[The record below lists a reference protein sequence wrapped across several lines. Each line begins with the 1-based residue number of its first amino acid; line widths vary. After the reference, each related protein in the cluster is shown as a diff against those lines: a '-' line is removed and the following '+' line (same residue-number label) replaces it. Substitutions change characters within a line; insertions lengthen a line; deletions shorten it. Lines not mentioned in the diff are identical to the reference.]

1 MVVERAPKI
10 AAHNSSKMSYASF
23 DNGATGNSNI
33 TNEADFQKTSQIVVA
48 SIQKILQNVSSMQRM
63 VNQFGTA
70 QDSPELKQQLH
81 QIRSYTQQLIT
92 DTTTQL
98 NDLVNCKERHL
109 KIKRD
114 RLVDEFTSALT
125 AFQAVQRK
133 TVDLEKNAMRQ
144 ARQASGAGSAISKPP
159 GGGGGGGAGSH
170 HSSMG
175 SNYNNASNSG
185 SMFEDNFITGSRGQT
200 QEQLQEEIDLQ
211 ALEDQERTIRELE
224 ENIVSVNEIYKK
236 LGALVYEQSHQVD
249 SIEASVEQTSVF
261 VSEGVQQLKQASHY
275 QNKARK
281 KKLIL
286 ALIAAAILAI
296 IILIIALK
304 H

>member
-1 MVVERAPKI
+1 
-10 AAHNSSKMSYASF
+10 MSYSSF
-23 DNGATGNSNI
+23 ENNGTGSTPI
-33 TNEADFQKTSQIVVA
+33 TNEADFQKLAQTIA
-48 SIQKILQNVSSMQRM
+48 TSIQKILQNVSSMQRM

-81 QIRSYTQQLIT
+81 QIRTYTQRLIT
-92 DTTTQL
+92 DTTNLL

-109 KIKRD
+109 KIQRD
-114 RLVDEFTSALT
+114 RLVDEFTAALT

-133 TVDLEKNAMRQ
+133 TVDLEKNAVRQ
-144 ARQASGAGSAISKPP
+144 ARGAHVALSKPP
-159 GGGGGGGAGSH
+159 GSN
-170 HSSMG
+170 HSSMGSGGTG
-175 SNYNNASNSG
+175 SNYNNAS
-185 SMFEDNFITGSRGQT
+185 MFEDNFVSGQRGQT

-211 ALEDQERTIRELE
+211 ALENQEQTIRELE
-224 ENIVSVNEIYKK
+224 ENILSVNEIYKK

-261 VSEGVQQLKQASHY
+261 VAEGVGQLKQASHY

-286 ALIAAAILAI
+286 ALIAAAILAVIIFLI
-296 IILIIALK
+296 IIRN
-304 H
+304 

>member
-1 MVVERAPKI
+1 
-10 AAHNSSKMSYASF
+10 MSYSSF
-23 DNGATGNSNI
+23 ENNGTGSNS
-33 TNEADFQKTSQIVVA
+33 TTSEADFQKLAQTIA
-48 SIQKILQNVSSMQRM
+48 TSIQKILQNVSSMQRM

-81 QIRSYTQQLIT
+81 QIRTYTQRLIT
-92 DTTTQL
+92 DTNNLL

-109 KIKRD
+109 KIQRD
-114 RLVDEFTSALT
+114 RLVDEFTAALN
-125 AFQAVQRK
+125 AFQKVQQK
-133 TVDLEKNAMRQ
+133 TVDLEKNAVRQ
-144 ARQASGAGSAISKPP
+144 ARGAHVTLNKPP
-159 GGGGGGGAGSH
+159 GSN

-175 SNYNNASNSG
+175 SSANYNNA
-185 SMFEDNFITGSRGQT
+185 SMFEDNFVSGQRGQT

-211 ALEDQERTIRELE
+211 ALENQERTIRELE

-236 LGALVYEQSHQVD
+236 LGTLVYEQGHQVD

-286 ALIAAAILAI
+286 ALIAAAILAFIFLI
-296 IILIIALK
+296 IIIR

>member
-1 MVVERAPKI
+1 
-10 AAHNSSKMSYASF
+10 MSYASF
-23 DNGATGNSNI
+23 DNNATTGNSNI
-33 TNEADFQKTSQIVVA
+33 TSETDFQKTAQIVVA

-81 QIRSYTQQLIT
+81 QIRSYTQQLIN
-92 DTTTQL
+92 DTTNQL
-98 NDLVNCKERHL
+98 NDLVNCKDRQL
-109 KIKRD
+109 KIQRD
-114 RLVDEFTSALT
+114 RLVDEFSGALN

-133 TVDLEKNAMRQ
+133 TVDLEKNAVRQ
-144 ARQASGAGSAISKPP
+144 ARQASGAAATLNRPPP
-159 GGGGGGGAGSH
+159 GGSH

-175 SNYNNASNSG
+175 SNYNNSSNSGGG

-286 ALIAAAILAI
+286 ALIAAAILAF
-296 IILIIALK
+296 IILIIAL
-304 H
+304 HH

>member
-1 MVVERAPKI
+1 
-10 AAHNSSKMSYASF
+10 MSYSSF
-23 DNGATGNSNI
+23 ENNGTGSSTI
-33 TNEADFQKTSQIVVA
+33 TNEADFQKLAQTIA
-48 SIQKILQNVSSMQRM
+48 TSIQKILQNVSSMQRM

-81 QIRSYTQQLIT
+81 QIRTYTQRLIT
-92 DTTTQL
+92 DTTNLL

-109 KIKRD
+109 KIQRD
-114 RLVDEFTSALT
+114 RLVDEFTAALT

-133 TVDLEKNAMRQ
+133 TVDLEKNAIRQ
-144 ARQASGAGSAISKPP
+144 ARGAHVALSKPP
-159 GGGGGGGAGSH
+159 GSN

-175 SNYNNASNSG
+175 SGQHYNNASL
-185 SMFEDNFITGSRGQT
+185 FEDNFVSGQRGQT

-211 ALEDQERTIRELE
+211 ALENQEQTIRELE

-261 VSEGVQQLKQASHY
+261 VAEGVTQLKQASHY

-286 ALIAAAILAI
+286 ALIAAAILAVIILLI
-296 IILIIALK
+296 IIGN
-304 H
+304 

>member
-1 MVVERAPKI
+1 
-10 AAHNSSKMSYASF
+10 MSYASF

-144 ARQASGAGSAISKPP
+144 ARQASGVGSAISKPP
-159 GGGGGGGAGSH
+159 GGGVGGGGGAGSH

-175 SNYNNASNSG
+175 SNYNNHASNSG

-261 VSEGVQQLKQASHY
+261 VSEGVQQLKQASTY

>member
-1 MVVERAPKI
+1 
-10 AAHNSSKMSYASF
+10 MSYSSF
-23 DNGATGNSNI
+23 ENNGTGSSTI
-33 TNEADFQKTSQIVVA
+33 TNEADFQKLAQTIA
-48 SIQKILQNVSSMQRM
+48 TSIQKILQNVSSMQRM

-81 QIRSYTQQLIT
+81 QIRTYTQRLIT
-92 DTTTQL
+92 DTTNLL

-109 KIKRD
+109 KIQRD
-114 RLVDEFTSALT
+114 RLVDEFTAALT

-144 ARQASGAGSAISKPP
+144 ARGAHVALSKPP
-159 GGGGGGGAGSH
+159 GSN

-175 SNYNNASNSG
+175 SGQQYNNASL
-185 SMFEDNFITGSRGQT
+185 FEDNFVSGQRGQT

-211 ALEDQERTIRELE
+211 ALENQEQTIRELE

-261 VSEGVQQLKQASHY
+261 VAEGVTQLKQASHY

-286 ALIAAAILAI
+286 ALIAAAILAVIILLI
-296 IILIIALK
+296 IIRN
-304 H
+304 

>member
-1 MVVERAPKI
+1 
-10 AAHNSSKMSYASF
+10 MSYSSF
-23 DNGATGNSNI
+23 KNNGTGSSANA
-33 TNEADFQKTSQIVVA
+33 NEADFQKLAQTIA
-48 SIQKILQNVSSMQRM
+48 TSIQKILQNVSSMQRM

-81 QIRSYTQQLIT
+81 QIRTYTQRLIT
-92 DTTTQL
+92 DTNNLL

-109 KIKRD
+109 KIQRD
-114 RLVDEFTSALT
+114 RLVDEFTAALN
-125 AFQAVQRK
+125 AFQKVQQK
-133 TVDLEKNAMRQ
+133 TVDLEKNAVRQ
-144 ARQASGAGSAISKPP
+144 ARGAHVTLGKPP
-159 GGGGGGGAGSH
+159 GSN

-175 SNYNNASNSG
+175 SSANYSNNA
-185 SMFEDNFITGSRGQT
+185 SMFEDNFVSGQRGQT

-211 ALEDQERTIRELE
+211 ALENQERTIRELE

-236 LGALVYEQSHQVD
+236 LGTLVYEQGHTVD

-286 ALIAAAILAI
+286 ALIAAAILGF
-296 IILIIALK
+296 IILIIIIRN
-304 H
+304 

>member
-1 MVVERAPKI
+1 
-10 AAHNSSKMSYASF
+10 MSYSSF
-23 DNGATGNSNI
+23 EKNGSGTAGP
-33 TNEADFQKTSQIVVA
+33 TNEADFQKLAQTIA
-48 SIQKILQNVSSMQRM
+48 TSIQKILQNVSSMQRM

-81 QIRSYTQQLIT
+81 QIRTYTQRLIT
-92 DTTTQL
+92 DTTNLL
-98 NDLVNCKERHL
+98 NELINCKERHL
-109 KIKRD
+109 KIQRD
-114 RLVDEFTSALT
+114 RLVDEFTAALT
-125 AFQAVQRK
+125 AFQSVQRK
-133 TVDLEKNAMRQ
+133 TVDLEKNAVRA
-144 ARQASGAGSAISKPP
+144 ARGASGTVLSKPP
-159 GGGGGGGAGSH
+159 GGGGSSN

-175 SNYNNASNSG
+175 SYGNSHNHSNS
-185 SMFEDNFITGSRGQT
+185 SSNAFEDNFVSQRGQT

-211 ALEDQERTIRELE
+211 ALENQEQTIRELE

-236 LGALVYEQSHQVD
+236 LGALVYEQSHTVD
-249 SIEASVEQTSVF
+249 SIEASVEHTSVF

-286 ALIAAAILAI
+286 ALIAASVVAVIILLI
-296 IILIIALK
+296 IIR